1 MVAIK
6 QLPKTQDLLIILNN
20 KNNSLLYMVF
30 RPAEMI
36 EISAVTKEKARAI
49 ACLGLKDN
57 SLITLQQ
64 INK

>member
-36 EISAVTKEKARAI
+36 KISAVTKEKARAI